1 MSGGSEATAHCA
13 PICTS
18 NIQGNVSNGAHERLW
33 SCREFWPFACHL
45 AFALVLKV
53 SFFHL
58 QCFQPLN
65 SPIAAFFHP
74 KGQVNL
80 HSSSSVQSLLT
91 VGPHWGWGST
101 VSPLLPFLNVI
112 FFIPCAGVHSLRPQ
126 FLLGMNCFVCRCR
139 LVYVEGGEPRGFLC
153 CHLGP
158 TS

>member
-1 MSGGSEATAHCA
+1 M
-13 PICTS
+13 
-18 NIQGNVSNGAHERLW
+18 SNGAHEHLW
-33 SCREFWPFACHL
+33 SCREFWPFTFHL

-65 SPIAAFFHP
+65 LPIAAFFYP

-80 HSSSSVQSLLT
+80 HSSSSVISLLT
-91 VGPHWGWGST
+91 VGPHWGWGSLCHC
-101 VSPLLPFLNVI
+101 VSSPAI
-112 FFIPCAGVHSLRPQ
+112 FKCDHFIPCAGVHSLRPQ
-126 FLLGMNCFVCRCR
+126 FFLGMNCFVCRCR